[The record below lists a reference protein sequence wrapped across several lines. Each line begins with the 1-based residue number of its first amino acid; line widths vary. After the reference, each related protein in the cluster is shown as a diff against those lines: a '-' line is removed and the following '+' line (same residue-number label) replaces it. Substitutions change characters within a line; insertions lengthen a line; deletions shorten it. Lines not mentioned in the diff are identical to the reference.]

1 MTEPR
6 LTATPYRSLTLV
18 CHHAPEKGVVA
29 LGIEAMLG
37 HASIAG
43 VPVSQDL
50 VNVAFVVVFLGIPLV
65 VLLVA
70 RLCAA
75 RRDRI
80 ERRAPKAAVFSGE
93 LLEELPA
100 GARPEVL
107 GIPFCGQVGRRTFAL
122 SVLSLLRDGRLAMTP
137 TDSPGE
143 GAYRFDVLDR
153 SLLAGTD
160 LASATVRVCLPEGSP
175 DNTVGG
181 AIARYVKKPDD
192 ARDPVR
198 NFMKLANARVAEEKY
213 LSEKDGELGNATAA
227 LMLAQII
234 VGSCLIAFTTLPGLS
249 AIAVVIGG
257 FVVLICVQGVRGP
270 RADADKL
277 REALARADAHRRW
290 IVERCRAGEALLGSA
305 AHVDR
310 TLRFALAFG
319 LSDEVVAGLARSS
332 GDDSM
337 TQFLAPPAESF
348 PSPLRALEELFDVAV
363 HEDYRASDS

>member
-1 MTEPR
+1 MGLLGVEA
-6 LTATPYRSLTLV
+6 LFGQGSL
-18 CHHAPEKGVVA
+18 
-29 LGIEAMLG
+29 
-37 HASIAG
+37 AG
-43 VPVSQDL
+43 VPVTQEL
-50 VNVAFVVVFLGIPLV
+50 INIAFVAVFLGIPLAALV
-65 VLLVA
+65 VA
-70 RLCAA
+70 RICAA
-75 RRDRI
+75 RRDRV
-80 ERRAPKAAVFSGE
+80 EEQVPKAAIFSGD
-93 LLEELPA
+93 LLDELPA
-100 GARPEVL
+100 DMKPEVL
-107 GIPFCGQVGRRTFAL
+107 GIPFCGQVGGRVFAL
-122 SVLSLLRDGRLAMTP
+122 SVLSLLRDGRLSMTP
-137 TDSPGE
+137 TSSLEE
-143 GAYRFDVLDR
+143 GAYHFDVLDR

-198 NFMKLANARVAEEKY
+198 SFMKLANARVAEEKY
-213 LSEKDGELGNATAA
+213 LSEKDGEFGNATAA

-290 IVERCRAGEALLGSA
+290 IVERCRAREALPGSA

-337 TQFLAPPAESF
+337 TQFLAPPAEGF